1 MDLGHYER
9 KTMELLKMPLSE
21 QEEALVSLLQK
32 IHKLEVENENLK
44 EEIKMLRWTL
54 TEHD

>member
-1 MDLGHYER
+1 MEVGHYER
-9 KTMELLKMPLSE
+9 KKMELLKMPLSE

>member
-9 KTMELLKMPLSE
+9 KTMELLQMPLSE
-21 QEEALVSLLQK
+21 QEEAILSLMKQV
-32 IHKLEVENENLK
+32 HKLEHENLTLK
-44 EEIKMLRWTL
+44 EENKMLRWTL